1 MKRFYGKILIFI
13 IIQINFSFSNQENA
27 LEKIK
32 KAIEITSSKEIINF
46 LQKNSEI
53 NIENKLIKGNNN
65 ETEMVLKKFF
75 ENNPSKEI
83 NFIHEGDINNQITY
97 ILANY
102 KTINDNYTIIIFV
115 KNISETLII
124 SRLIINKE

>member
-32 KAIEITSSKEIINF
+32 KAVEITSSTEIINF

-102 KTINDNYTIIIFV
+102 KTINDNYPIVIFV

>member
-1 MKRFYGKILIFI
+1 MKKFYGKILIFI
-13 IIQINFSFSNQENA
+13 VVHINFSFSNQENA

-46 LQKNSEI
+46 LHHDSEI
-53 NIENKLIKGNNN
+53 NIDNKLIKGNNN
-65 ETEMVLKKFF
+65 ETEIALKNFF

-102 KTINDNYTIIIFV
+102 KTINDNYTIVIFV
-115 KNISETLII
+115 KNLSETLII
-124 SRLIINKE
+124 NRLIINKE

>member
-13 IIQINFSFSNQENA
+13 IVQINFSFSNQENT

-46 LQKNSEI
+46 LHKNSEV

-83 NFIHEGDINNQITY
+83 NFIHEGDIINQITY

-102 KTINDNYTIIIFV
+102 KTINDNYTIVVFV

>member
-13 IIQINFSFSNQENA
+13 IVQINFSFSNQENT

-46 LQKNSEI
+46 LHKNSEV

-102 KTINDNYTIIIFV
+102 KTINDNYTIVIFV

>member
-32 KAIEITSSKEIINF
+32 KAVEITSSTEIINF

-65 ETEMVLKKFF
+65 ETEMALKKFF

-102 KTINDNYTIIIFV
+102 KTINDNYTIVIFV

>member
-32 KAIEITSSKEIINF
+32 KAIEITSSTEIINF

-65 ETEMVLKKFF
+65 ETEMALKKFF

-102 KTINDNYTIIIFV
+102 KTINDNYTIVIFV

>member
-102 KTINDNYTIIIFV
+102 KTINDNNTIDIFV
-115 KNISETLII
+115 KNISET
-124 SRLIINKE
+124 

>member
-32 KAIEITSSKEIINF
+32 KAVEITSSTEIINF

-53 NIENKLIKGNNN
+53 NIENKLIKGNSN

-102 KTINDNYTIIIFV
+102 KTINDNYTIVIFV

>member
-13 IIQINFSFSNQENA
+13 IVQINFSFSNQENT

-46 LQKNSEI
+46 LHKNSEV

-102 KTINDNYTIIIFV
+102 KTINDNYTIVVFV

>member
-13 IIQINFSFSNQENA
+13 IVQINFSFSNQENT

-32 KAIEITSSKEIINF
+32 KAIEITSSTEIINF

-53 NIENKLIKGNNN
+53 NIENKLIKGNDN
-65 ETEMVLKKFF
+65 ETEMALKKFF

-102 KTINDNYTIIIFV
+102 KTINDNYTIVVFV